1 MESHREKPADFDNLE
16 GPEVADEAIKNKDDA
31 FKKKAFW
38 PVKLQIKGDKDQT
51 IESLLKFQTGDA
63 MNLEQIIMAQ
73 QDEPG

>member
-1 MESHREKPADFDNLE
+1 MEDREAT
-16 GPEVADEAIKNKDDA
+16 DEALKDKEDA
-31 FKKKAFW
+31 FKKKEFW